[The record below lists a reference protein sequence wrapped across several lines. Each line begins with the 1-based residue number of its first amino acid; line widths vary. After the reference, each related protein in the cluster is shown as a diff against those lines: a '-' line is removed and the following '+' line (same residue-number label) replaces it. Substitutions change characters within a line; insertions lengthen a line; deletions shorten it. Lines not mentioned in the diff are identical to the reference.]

1 MDTII
6 TKEAVATAVYEAIPH
21 LACELPA
28 DILAGLEAAL
38 ERESNPRGRAVLQQL
53 VENARIARTDHVP
66 ICQDTGTVWVSLEAG
81 PGVLV
86 PADVFAGVD
95 DAVARAYE
103 EARLRKSVV
112 RDAILDRANTGD
124 NTPAFCDVHP
134 VDEPG
139 AARLRIMLKG
149 GGSDNASRV
158 VMLPPGAGRAGIVEE
173 VVRCVREKGANACPP
188 LVIGVGIGAT
198 FDKVA
203 GLAKRALMRPID
215 EPAES
220 EGVRGL
226 EEEILAAVNASGVGP
241 GGLGGATAALAV
253 RVATAPCH
261 IAALPLAINMGCSA
275 MRRATIDLVA
285 QPVGA
290 SDGADEDSA
299 TVYLAS
305 GSLSTPKPDDAP
317 AEGGETVCARTE
329 SSYDRSSEAHEAE
342 GRAAER
348 RVSESFDGASSG
360 TCGEGDPSATPVRLT
375 LPLDRARLRELKAG
389 QACLLTGPMY
399 TLRDAGHMRLMEEL
413 AESGGALPYGL
424 DGQAIFYAGPTPAA
438 AGRPFGA
445 VGPTTASR
453 MDFAAPALHRTG
465 IAATVGKGHR
475 SPEVRAACAETDSVY
490 FVACGGAAALLAQCV
505 ASSETVAY
513 PDLGTE
519 ALRRIEVVDFPVFV
533 GVDTRGEDV
542 YDLI

>member
-28 DILAGLEAAL
+28 DVLAGLEAAL
-38 ERESNPRGRAVLQQL
+38 KREHTPRGRAVLSQL

-66 ICQDTGTVWVSLEAG
+66 ICQDTGTVWVSLEVG

-86 PADVFAGVD
+86 PADVFAGVN
-95 DAVARAYE
+95 DAVARTYD

-124 NTPAFCDVHP
+124 NTPAFCDIHP

-139 AARLRIMLKG
+139 VARLRIMLKG

-188 LVIGVGIGAT
+188 LVIGVGIGGT

-203 GLAKRALMRPID
+203 GLAKRALMRPIG
-215 EPAES
+215 EPAEDARAR
-220 EGVRGL
+220 EL
-226 EEEILAAVNASGVGP
+226 EEELLAAVNESGVGP

-275 MRRATIDLVA
+275 MRRVTVDLVA
-285 QPVGA
+285 QPAGA
-290 SDGADEDSA
+290 SDGADGDSA
-299 TVYLAS
+299 TRRSAARSSAS
-305 GSLSTPKPDDAP
+305 CASLLRSDDTIDGAQTVAPPPSAPSDAATLETAGSVADGSR
-317 AEGGETVCARTE
+317 GGEA
-329 SSYDRSSEAHEAE
+329 
-342 GRAAER
+342 
-348 RVSESFDGASSG
+348 
-360 TCGEGDPSATPVRLT
+360 PVRLA
-375 LPLDRARLRELKAG
+375 LPLDRAQVRDLKAG

-399 TLRDAGHMRLMEEL
+399 TLRDAGHIRLMEEL
-413 AESGGALPYGL
+413 AENGGELPYGL
-424 DGQAIFYAGPTPAA
+424 DGQTIFYAGPTPSA

-453 MDFAAPALHRTG
+453 MDFAAPALHRAG
-465 IAATVGKGHR
+465 VAATVGKGHR
-475 SPEVRAACAETDSVY
+475 SEDVRLACVQTDSVY

-505 ASSETVAY
+505 TSSQTVAY
-513 PDLGTE
+513 DDLGTE

-533 GVDTRGEDV
+533 GVDTAGNDV
-542 YDLI
+542 YDLC